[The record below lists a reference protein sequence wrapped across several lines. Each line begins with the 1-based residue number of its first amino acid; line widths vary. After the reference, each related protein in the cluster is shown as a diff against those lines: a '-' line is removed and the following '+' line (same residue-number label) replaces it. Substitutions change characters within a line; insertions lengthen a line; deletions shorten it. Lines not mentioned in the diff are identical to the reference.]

1 MCVAEYG
8 VWMECLLIWV
18 DEERMKRLLDDDPL
32 VAQAL
37 FVGVCVGFGWQRAA
51 QGKKG
56 RNATQLEYWHKL
68 PSDIFLGLIQKIHF
82 RQPFVLLLYVAC
94 RSVRE
99 FSSGCLAL
107 QVAARSRLHRACGQ
121 RQARLVQRAPDA
133 ARQAQNQSSL
143 EGGGWK
149 GGVV

>member
-1 MCVAEYG
+1 MMTL
-8 VWMECLLIWV
+8 WLLKLCLW
-18 DEERMKRLLDDDPL
+18 
-32 VAQAL
+32 
-37 FVGVCVGFGWQRAA
+37 GVCVDFGWQRAA

-99 FSSGCLAL
+99 FSSGRLAL